1 MMLNKCNV
9 YVCKNEI
16 HYPICIYINVHMPQC
31 IYKSDILSLV
41 KWNLLSKRP
50 RVGSLLLSAGCLTSQ
65 GRIFAFE
72 RWLPNVPGSDLRF

>member
-1 MMLNKCNV
+1 
-9 YVCKNEI
+9 
-16 HYPICIYINVHMPQC
+16 MPQC

-50 RVGSLLLSAGCLTSQ
+50 RVGSSLLSAGCLTSQ